1 MTIEEI
7 NVDKIKTIEDC
18 DSEIIKREASIA
30 RKLKLK
36 SQIEGDKRENAAAFR
51 DQIKAIKEDLE
62 TELGI
67 RDELMTRKL
76 VLSGTKLLNDNED
89 KKEAQ
94 VKNG

>member
-18 DSEIIKREASIA
+18 DLEIIKREASIA

-76 VLSGTKLLNDNED
+76 VLSGTKLLGDNED

>member
-1 MTIEEI
+1 
-7 NVDKIKTIEDC
+7 V
-18 DSEIIKREASIA
+18 KREASIA

-51 DQIKAIKEDLE
+51 DQIKAIKEELE
-62 TELGI
+62 FELGV

-76 VLSGTKLLNDNED
+76 VLSGTKLLGDAE
-89 KKEAQ
+89 KEVVE